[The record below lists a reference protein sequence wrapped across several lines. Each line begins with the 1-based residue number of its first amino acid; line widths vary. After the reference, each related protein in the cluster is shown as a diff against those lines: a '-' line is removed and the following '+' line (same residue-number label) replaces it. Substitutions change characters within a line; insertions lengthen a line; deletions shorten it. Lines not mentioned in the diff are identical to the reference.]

1 MLKAITNLENHSNI
15 GLLIGHFAMDDP
27 VIYKLGWNYIGTY
40 YFLFIIYFYFFQ
52 GNTGADKKSKPKK
65 KWVPKAKYHM
75 QGASQGVTAAASRPR
90 FSSSDGEGSE
100 DDLTSNGEIASSDL
114 GKISGTIL
122 GNSI

>member
-1 MLKAITNLENHSNI
+1 MIFFFLLFQENP
-15 GLLIGHFAMDDP
+15 G
-27 VIYKLGWNYIGTY
+27 V
-40 YFLFIIYFYFFQ
+40 
-52 GNTGADKKSKPKK
+52 DKKSKPKK

-122 GNSI
+122 GEISGTILGNSI

>member
-1 MLKAITNLENHSNI
+1 
-15 GLLIGHFAMDDP
+15 
-27 VIYKLGWNYIGTY
+27 
-40 YFLFIIYFYFFQ
+40 
-52 GNTGADKKSKPKK
+52 
-65 KWVPKAKYHM
+65 M

-122 GNSI
+122 GEISGTILGNSI

>member
-1 MLKAITNLENHSNI
+1 
-15 GLLIGHFAMDDP
+15 
-27 VIYKLGWNYIGTY
+27 
-40 YFLFIIYFYFFQ
+40 
-52 GNTGADKKSKPKK
+52 
-65 KWVPKAKYHM
+65 M

-114 GKISGTIL
+114 GKNLGKISGTIL

>member
-1 MLKAITNLENHSNI
+1 
-15 GLLIGHFAMDDP
+15 
-27 VIYKLGWNYIGTY
+27 
-40 YFLFIIYFYFFQ
+40 
-52 GNTGADKKSKPKK
+52 
-65 KWVPKAKYHM
+65 M

-114 GKISGTIL
+114 GKISGTIFGEISETIL

>member
-1 MLKAITNLENHSNI
+1 
-15 GLLIGHFAMDDP
+15 
-27 VIYKLGWNYIGTY
+27 
-40 YFLFIIYFYFFQ
+40 
-52 GNTGADKKSKPKK
+52 
-65 KWVPKAKYHM
+65 M

-114 GKISGTIL
+114 GKISGTIGKISGTILGEISGTIL